1 MLSRRLLWKDGKDG
15 VLVGATCHLVWLRA
29 AVAEAAK
36 RRGKRDFYLSQCNA
50 FLLFFD
56 GLKLARYDASSRD

>member
-36 RRGKRDFYLSQCNA
+36 RRGKKGFLPFAVQC
-50 FLLFFD
+50 FLVVL
-56 GLKLARYDASSRD
+56 